1 MAIRYTRNGAAVI
14 EIKNTTVIT
23 YLPIFQEQVGE
34 ICTPFL
40 ICPLSSEI
48 LSQLILKYL
57 VWLPM
62 YIFWFFRTYN
72 RIQPH
77 LLIHILMDGYRTVM
91 EAFASQ
97 INGHASVSVHS
108 IVLVVNLPDL
118 RLYPGFLGIVIR
130 LPVFPVVIVSIRA
143 NIQPTQQPAKPKI
156 FLIFFDKPISL

>member
-108 IVLVVNLPDL
+108 IVLVVNLSDL
-118 RLYPGFLGIVIR
+118 RLYLGFLSIV
-130 LPVFPVVIVSIRA
+130 VSIRA